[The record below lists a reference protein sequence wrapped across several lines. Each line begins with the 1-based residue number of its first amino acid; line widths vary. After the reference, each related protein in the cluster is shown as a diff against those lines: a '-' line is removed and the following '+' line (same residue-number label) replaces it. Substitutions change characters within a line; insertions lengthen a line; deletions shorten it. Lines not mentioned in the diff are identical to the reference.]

1 MTHQAVTS
9 LRRLASFLE
18 ENQDRLVID
27 ADTHA
32 TDTAALTGA
41 ARERY
46 ESEPGYY
53 HGRPI
58 SAEDLTS
65 EMEMASVDMALIWQ
79 NPAATQYTDD
89 PDGNAEALLKANQ
102 YICDAVSR
110 YPNKFIP
117 AGWTDPKACGVKNAI
132 RIAEICVNEFGF
144 PAVKMNPAQNRFP
157 IDSPQVLAVVDR
169 IVELGAVPAFH
180 FGADTP
186 FTPAEGFEAVALR
199 HPENP
204 ILGVHM
210 GGGGAGYLDAEELY
224 RKARDLGLRRAN
236 VRYVWSAKR
245 ETHIEADLIAYQLA
259 GPPFSSNIFCGSDA
273 PYGRMTW
280 NFGGFRAMFE
290 SLSRA
295 DRHADRRVR
304 AHPDLFTPD
313 VARAYLGGNFAR
325 FILAACNRLVTA
337 HAASG
342 ALLGS
347 GSAPVI
353 GVEPKNSPS
362 ERS

>member
-1 MTHQAVTS
+1 MTPKALAS

-32 TDTAALTGA
+32 TDPAVLTGA

-46 ESEPGYY
+46 ESQPGYY

-58 SAEDLTS
+58 SAEDLLC
-65 EMEMASVDMALIWQ
+65 EMELASVNMALIWQ

-89 PDGNAEALLKANQ
+89 PDSNAEALLKANE
-102 YICDAVSR
+102 YICDAASR
-110 YPNKFIP
+110 YPDKFIP

-132 RIAEICVNEFGF
+132 RIAKVCVHEFGF

-157 IDSPQVLAVVDR
+157 IDSPEVLDVVDS

-180 FGADTP
+180 FGADTS

-199 HPENP
+199 HPEHP

-224 RKARDLGLRRAN
+224 RKARELGLRRAN
-236 VRYVWSAKR
+236 VRYVLSAKR
-245 ETHIEADLIAYQLA
+245 DTHIETDLITYELA

-280 NFGGFRAMFE
+280 NFGGFRAMFD
-290 SLSRA
+290 SLLRA
-295 DRHADRRVR
+295 DRHTDKRVR
-304 AHPDLFTPD
+304 SHPELFTPEA
-313 VARAYLGGNFAR
+313 ARAYLGGNCAR
-325 FILAACNRLVTA
+325 FILAACNRLVSA
-337 HAASG
+337 QVASG
-342 ALLGS
+342 Q
-347 GSAPVI
+347 P
-353 GVEPKNSPS
+353 
-362 ERS
+362 